1 MQEMTSIMDTEA
13 IRQPILAPST
23 RLALEQLDKELQR
36 GFDMSL
42 VLTTADGG
50 PAYSDPDSG
59 SVPDLDVLRRLNAEV
74 AGKEENAIVS
84 LDDGR
89 TACVAPVNGDS
100 EVVGA
105 LVAYSH
111 NGITAPTDRAQ
122 ASSVFAVL
130 SPFAIL
136 LGDNISKDVAID
148 SLTDEIALRY
158 EELTYVYE
166 LAGNMEIDQRLSL
179 SLDKIFGTAL
189 TSLELDGL
197 VLFTEQT
204 GQSQVYVPP
213 DGETELTA
221 DDLSC
226 LARLEHQARSAVSES
241 GNPWIANELHKDAR
255 FPDATQGCSHL
266 IAVPVNVQDDDQG
279 VITVVRSSAEHRFYI
294 GDVKLISA
302 LAKQVAIVIR
312 NARLFGEVRSLFLNL
327 VKSLIAIVEAKH
339 KHTRGHSE
347 RVHAISGFLA
357 DQLGLVGK
365 TREALHWASLF
376 HDIGKISIPDA
387 ILNKPG
393 KLTDEEFDTI
403 KRHPAEGYEVLSH
416 IEQLHDALP
425 GIRHHH
431 EKMDGTGYP
440 DRIEGDEIPLIAR
453 VIAVADVYDALT
465 STRSYRPKMSEDK
478 ALGIMRDG
486 EGNHFD
492 PRVLKVFLD
501 KHDEMVQLIDK
512 PAAEPSEEG

>member
-1 MQEMTSIMDTEA
+1 MDTEV
-13 IRQPILAPST
+13 IRQPILDPST

-42 VLTTADGG
+42 ILTTADGDS
-50 PAYSDPDSG
+50 AYSDTDSG
-59 SVPDLDVLRRLNAEV
+59 SVPDHGALRRLNDEV

-84 LDDGR
+84 LGDGR
-89 TACVAPVNGDS
+89 TAYATPVNSDS
-100 EVVGA
+100 DMIGV
-105 LVAYSH
+105 LLAYSR
-111 NGITAPTDRAQ
+111 NGKPASANRAR
-122 ASSVFAVL
+122 ASSVFAIL
-130 SPFAIL
+130 SPFAAL
-136 LGDNISKDVAID
+136 LGDNISKDAEID

-166 LAGNMEIDQRLSL
+166 LAGNMEMDQRLSL

-197 VLFTEQT
+197 ILFSSQT
-204 GQSQVYVPP
+204 GRSQVYVPP
-213 DGETELTA
+213 DGEAGLTPS
-221 DDLSC
+221 DIIYFD
-226 LARLEHQARSAVSES
+226 RMERQACAAVLES
-241 GNPWIANELHKDAR
+241 GKPWIANELHKDAR
-255 FPDATQGCSHL
+255 FPDATPGCSHL
-266 IAVPVNVQDDDQG
+266 IAVPVNVQDDEQG
-279 VITVVRSSAEHRFYI
+279 VITVVRSSEKHRFYI

-302 LAKQVAIVIR
+302 LAKQLAIVIR

-339 KHTRGHSE
+339 KDTRGHSE
-347 RVHAISGFLA
+347 RVHAICGFLA
-357 DQLGLVGK
+357 DQFELDGK

-393 KLTDEEFDTI
+393 KLTVEEFDTV
-403 KRHPAEGYEVLSH
+403 KRHPAQGYEVLSH

-440 DRIEGDEIPLIAR
+440 DGIGGDDIPLIAR

-465 STRSYRPKMSEDK
+465 STRAYRPDMSIDK

-492 PRVLKVFLD
+492 PIVLKVFLD
-501 KHDEMVQLIDK
+501 KHDEIVRLIDK
-512 PAAEPSEEG
+512 SAAEPSLEG